1 MIDEIKNSNES
12 SAEPLSNDEI
22 RIIEKITKAFPVERM
37 VYDAAHREI
46 VWKNTPI
53 GATIPYSSSEEITGV

>member
-46 VWKNTPI
+46 VWKKTPI
-53 GATIPYSSSEEITGV
+53 GTTIPYSSSEEITGV